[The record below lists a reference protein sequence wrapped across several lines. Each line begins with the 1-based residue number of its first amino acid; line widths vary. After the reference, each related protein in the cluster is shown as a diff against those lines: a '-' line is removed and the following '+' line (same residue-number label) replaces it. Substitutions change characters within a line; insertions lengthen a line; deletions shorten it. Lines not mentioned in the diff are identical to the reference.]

1 MLLSQ
6 PTPSDK
12 TFGFICRGAGEGL
25 RPFDPLWPLLRAES
39 MPSQK
44 PNLSARLTFRLP
56 ETVAEDWRR
65 QADRAGLSLSDFVRA
80 AVDTHQATGIAP
92 PGRRRASRSST
103 PADPALVRQIAWIG
117 NNLNQV
123 ARWANRN
130 NGSSTAA
137 EVVQVLVH
145 LSAMSRA
152 LDVLLRKG
160 DRAH

>member
-1 MLLSQ
+1 
-6 PTPSDK
+6 
-12 TFGFICRGAGEGL
+12 
-25 RPFDPLWPLLRAES
+25 
-39 MPSQK
+39 MPSQKK

-92 PGRRRASRSST
+92 PGRRRACSST

-130 NGSSTAA
+130 SASASTAA
-137 EVVQVLVH
+137 EAVQVLVH
-145 LSAMSRA
+145 LSAMSRS

-160 DRAH
+160 DHAH